1 MTPASPSTVS
11 TERIQPN
18 LHQDKRKP
26 LPPLPKFSTSYQTQS
41 ISPHRHQ
48 LRQPDVLT
56 RSTGTFLT
64 RAPINVISTSNLNL
78 SPTPSTACFPKPS
91 NASAAAAKSTKTV
104 GLCRYLD
111 EVSDLVDNQG
121 LKEDDPK
128 INKQYEKNAMVSVRK
143 I

>member
-1 MTPASPSTVS
+1 
-11 TERIQPN
+11 
-18 LHQDKRKP
+18 
-26 LPPLPKFSTSYQTQS
+26 
-41 ISPHRHQ
+41 
-48 LRQPDVLT
+48 VLT

-64 RAPINVISTSNLNL
+64 RAPINVISTSNLNS
-78 SPTPSTACFPKPS
+78 SPTPSTACFSKPS

-128 INKQYEKNAMVSVRK
+128 VNKQYEKKCDGVGAKDMRYSSPTARSAWLRLLRQGRRRLKKELEKEVKKNQT
-143 I
+143 